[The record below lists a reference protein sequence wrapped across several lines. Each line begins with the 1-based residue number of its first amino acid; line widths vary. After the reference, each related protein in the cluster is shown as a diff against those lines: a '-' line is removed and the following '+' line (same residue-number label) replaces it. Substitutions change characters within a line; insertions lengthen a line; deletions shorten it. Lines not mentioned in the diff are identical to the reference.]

1 MPIRVSGM
9 DFRRQTEEI
18 VQQMDSPELVEQLG
32 QALSEELVKAFTTSG
47 LKSQS
52 GATVKALSV
61 VGEPKRWANQYGGG
75 WRITVGDDDA
85 LGDKRDKPPSG
96 TLAAFYSYLEGGIGG
111 GDRVIPY
118 TPWKQI
124 PKKFKDEL
132 ERARRM
138 ASLFG
143 GRGPN
148 YANYMWTQNYGST
161 KADIVG
167 RHFIE
172 AGVQNFRV
180 RAGDIVDDFVR
191 RRVKVKT

>member
-52 GATVKALSV
+52 GATVRALSV
-61 VGEPKRWANQYGGG
+61 VGRPERWANQYGGG

-85 LGDKRDKPPSG
+85 LGDKRDKPMKG
-96 TLAAFYSYLEGGIGG
+96 TLASFYSYLEGQLESEGP
-111 GDRVIPY
+111 VIPY
-118 TPWKQI
+118 TPWKPI
-124 PKKFKDEL
+124 PDKYKRLL
-132 ERARRM
+132 EQGRRAGM
-138 ASLFG
+138 FG
-143 GRGPN
+143 GKGPN